1 MFISL
6 NCENG
11 NSACFQIRLVTYAPD
26 LGVMIYGPEESLFI
40 LVKESGDI
48 ETADIAGSVKIESCE
63 LADFS
68 FFKSS
73 DGDKEKVITGTD
85 NLGSANLTLEDL
97 YHRIKRTL
105 WKNS

>member
-1 MFISL
+1 MFISMNL
-6 NCENG
+6 ENG
-11 NSACFQIRLVTYAPD
+11 NSICFQIRLVTYKPD
-26 LGVMIYGPEESLFI
+26 FGVMIYGPEDSFFI
-40 LVKESGDI
+40 YVKESGDI
-48 ETADIAGSVKIESCE
+48 ETADIAGIVKIESCE
-63 LADFS
+63 LEDFS

-73 DGDKEKVITGTD
+73 GKDNEKVITGTD

>member
-40 LVKESGDI
+40 LVKKSGDI
-48 ETADIAGSVKIESCE
+48 ETADFAGSVKIESCE
-63 LADFS
+63 LPDFS

-73 DGDKEKVITGTD
+73 GSDKEKVITETD
-85 NLGSANLTLEDL
+85 DLGSTNLTLEDL
-97 YHRIKRTL
+97 YHRIKRSL
-105 WKNS
+105 FR